1 MNSQLWM
8 GLGLPLAG
16 TVLGSAL
23 VFVLRG
29 AIPQKTE
36 KAMLG
41 FAAGVMTA
49 ASIFSLILPAME
61 QSSWI
66 PAAAGL
72 LIGIGFLLLLD
83 EIVPHMHVMSEEA
96 EGLPTPWSRT
106 TKLFFAITLHN
117 LPEGMAVGVVLAG
130 VLDGSTAMSAAAALA
145 LSLGIALQNVP
156 EGAVLSMPLHAD
168 GMSKSRAFWF
178 GALSGVIEPVGAGLT
193 ILCRSWIQPFLPWL
207 LAFAAGAM
215 LYVVVEELVPQSQAG
230 KHSNIGTVAFAL
242 GFAAMMVLDSA
253 L

>member
-1 MNSQLWM
+1 
-8 GLGLPLAG
+8 
-16 TVLGSAL
+16 
-23 VFVLRG
+23 
-29 AIPQKTE
+29 
-36 KAMLG
+36 
-41 FAAGVMTA
+41 
-49 ASIFSLILPAME
+49 
-61 QSSWI
+61 
-66 PAAAGL
+66 
-72 LIGIGFLLLLD
+72 
-83 EIVPHMHVMSEEA
+83 
-96 EGLPTPWSRT
+96 
-106 TKLFFAITLHN
+106 
-117 LPEGMAVGVVLAG
+117 
-130 VLDGSTAMSAAAALA
+130 
-145 LSLGIALQNVP
+145 
-156 EGAVLSMPLHAD
+156 MPLHAD

>member
-1 MNSQLWM
+1 MNSQLWL

-61 QSSWI
+61 QSGWI
-66 PAAAGL
+66 PAAAGF

-96 EGLPTPWSRT
+96 EGLATPWSRT

>member
-1 MNSQLWM
+1 
-8 GLGLPLAG
+8 
-16 TVLGSAL
+16 
-23 VFVLRG
+23 
-29 AIPQKTE
+29 
-36 KAMLG
+36 MLG

-49 ASIFSLILPAME
+49 ASIFLILPAME
-61 QSSWI
+61 QSGWL
-66 PAAAGL
+66 PAAAGFL
-72 LIGIGFLLLLD
+72 LGIGFLLLLD
-83 EIVPHMHVMSEEA
+83 ELVPHVHVISQEA
-96 EGLPTPWSRT
+96 EGLPVPWKRT

-130 VLDGSTAMSAAAALA
+130 LLDGSTVMSTSAALA
-145 LSLGIALQNVP
+145 LCLGIALQNVP
-156 EGAVLSMPLHAD
+156 EGAVLSMPLHAE
-168 GMSKSRAFWF
+168 GMPKTRAFGF

-193 ILCRSWIQPFLPWL
+193 ILCRQWILPFLPWL

-215 LYVVVEELVPQSQAG
+215 LYVVVEELVPQSQNG

>member
-61 QSSWI
+61 QSGWI
-66 PAAAGL
+66 PAAAGF

-96 EGLPTPWSRT
+96 EGLATPCRMVR
-106 TKLFFAITLHN
+106 KAQCC
-117 LPEGMAVGVVLAG
+117 PCPCMQMA
-130 VLDGSTAMSAAAALA
+130 
-145 LSLGIALQNVP
+145 
-156 EGAVLSMPLHAD
+156 
-168 GMSKSRAFWF
+168 
-178 GALSGVIEPVGAGLT
+178 
-193 ILCRSWIQPFLPWL
+193 
-207 LAFAAGAM
+207 
-215 LYVVVEELVPQSQAG
+215 
-230 KHSNIGTVAFAL
+230 
-242 GFAAMMVLDSA
+242 
-253 L
+253 